1 MSRNEYMPKIYKPE
15 IEVCPFCG
23 AKLKYKYAVSNKII
37 QFSHGEKRII
47 KNLGYACPNDECIH
61 KDLIYTSQT
70 ASKLCVK
77 GYTYSTKV
85 LATIMYYKMIH
96 KSRDKILNIL
106 SNDNIDISDRNIDI
120 IYKKLKKLYEMD
132 YKENIKE
139 TYKSM
144 IDTYGKIMLSID
156 SIMLPN
162 SYRVI
167 SIKSF
172 YTSEY
177 IGIHILKIKE
187 DKDYDFL
194 DDYLKG
200 YDISLIV
207 TVRPGG
213 QVYPQIKKRV
223 KSGCKIT
230 SYIKI

>member
-1 MSRNEYMPKIYKPE
+1 MGRSEYMPKIYKPE
-15 IEVCPFCG
+15 ITLCPFCG
-23 AKLKYKYAVSNKII
+23 SKIKYKYAVSNKVI

-47 KNLGYACPNDECIH
+47 KNLGYACSNENCIH

-70 ASKLCVK
+70 ASKLCIK

-85 LATIMYYKMIH
+85 LAMIMYYKMIH
-96 KSRDKILNIL
+96 KSRDKIMNIL

-120 IYKKLKKLYEMD
+120 IYKKLRKLYLMD
-132 YKENIKE
+132 YKKNIEE
-139 TYKSM
+139 TYDDMMSK
-144 IDTYGKIMLSID
+144 YGKIMLSID

-162 SYRVI
+162 NHRVI

-177 IGIHILKIKE
+177 IGIHIVKIKDE
-187 DKDYDFL
+187 SDYNFL

-200 YDISLIV
+200 YEISLIV

-223 KSGCKIT
+223 SPNCKIT